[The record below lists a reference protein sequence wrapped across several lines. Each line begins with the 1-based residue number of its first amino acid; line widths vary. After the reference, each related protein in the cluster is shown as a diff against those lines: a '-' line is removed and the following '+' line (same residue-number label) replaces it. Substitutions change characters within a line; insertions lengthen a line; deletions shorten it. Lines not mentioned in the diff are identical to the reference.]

1 MLYHLLY
8 SLADWITPLRVFRF
22 ITMRTILAVLTAML
36 IAFLFGPWFI
46 RKLRELQIGQYI
58 QEDGPASHQHKA
70 GTPTMGGVLILVAVT
85 IACLLWADLTNAFL
99 WLVLGTTLLFGAIG
113 LVDDWRKV
121 VMKRNLG
128 LTAKQKIAAQIV
140 IAGVMG
146 ALLVWLSGVAP
157 GASADFWDVVLGRS
171 VVFHAPYYNTQL
183 HVPFF
188 KLVRPELGWFY
199 VLFVILVV
207 VGTSNAVNLT
217 DGLDGLAIGPV
228 IIAAGTYMIFAYL
241 TGNAKTAHYLQIA
254 YMPGT
259 GEVTV
264 FCGALV
270 GAGIGFL
277 WFNAHPAEVFM
288 GDVGSLGLG
297 AALGAVAVVTK
308 HEILLVL
315 VGGLFVIEALSV
327 IFQVGYFKATN
338 GKRIF
343 LMAPLHHHF
352 EHKGWAESKVTVRFW
367 IIAVMLS
374 LLALSTLK
382 LR

>member
-8 SLADWITPLRVFRF
+8 GLADWITPLRVFRF

-36 IAFLFGPWFI
+36 IAFLLGPWFI
-46 RKLRELQIGQYI
+46 RKMQQLQIGQYI
-58 QEDGPASHQHKA
+58 QEDGPASHRNKA
-70 GTPTMGGVLILVAVT
+70 GTPTMGGVLILVAVSV
-85 IACLLWADLTNAFL
+85 ACLLWGDLTNAFL
-99 WLVLGTTLLFGAIG
+99 WLVLLTTLLFGAIG
-113 LVDDWRKV
+113 LADDWRKV

-128 LTAKQKIAAQIV
+128 LTVKQKIAAQIV
-140 IAGVMG
+140 IAGAMG
-146 ALLVWLSGVAP
+146 AFLVWLSGLAP
-157 GASADFWDVVLGRS
+157 GASADFWDVVLGRAT
-171 VVFHAPYYNTQL
+171 VFQSPYYNTQL
-183 HVPFF
+183 YVPFF

-199 VLFVILVV
+199 VPFVILVV
-207 VGTSNAVNLT
+207 AGTSNAVNLT

-241 TGNAKTAHYLQIA
+241 TGNAKAAGYLQIA
-254 YMPGT
+254 YMPAT

-277 WFNAHPAEVFM
+277 WFNSHPAQVFM
-288 GDVGSLGLG
+288 GDTGSLALG

-367 IIAVMLS
+367 IIAVVLS